1 MNMFKN
7 ILALIVG
14 FAVIPSVAFAFR
26 LTPMVVHFS
35 PTGTKA
41 TQVLTLENPST
52 EKVPIQ
58 IEVFTR
64 TTDSKGEEVRTK
76 TDEFNVYPEQVVLLP
91 NEKRNVRVTWSGEIN
106 GSDEK
111 AFRIIASQLPV
122 EFRDRNAKPKT
133 NGVNLNFL
141 LQYVASAYV
150 TPEGAVAKVKVK
162 EVKALDKKKISVTVS
177 NEGSAH
183 FVLKPKALRIYSGE
197 SLVGTISPVTDLEN
211 TNLLPKTEKT
221 VVLTS
226 SKEIS
231 GKTLRG
237 ELELAESG
245 D

>member
-1 MNMFKN
+1 MFKN
-7 ILALIVG
+7 ILALIVCL
-14 FAVIPSVAFAFR
+14 AAIPSVSFAFR
-26 LTPMVVHFS
+26 LTPMVIHFS
-35 PTGTKA
+35 PSGTKA

-64 TTDSKGEEVRTK
+64 TTDAKGEEVRTK

-91 NEKRNVRVTWSGEIN
+91 NEKRNVRVTWSGELK
-106 GSDEK
+106 GAEEK

-122 EFRDRNAKPKT
+122 EFRDRNAKPKA

-150 TPEGAVAKVKVK
+150 TPEGAVAKIKVK
-162 EVKALDKKKISVTVS
+162 EVKSLDKKKVRVTVA
-177 NEGSAH
+177 NEGTAH
-183 FVLKPKALRIYSGE
+183 FVLKPKSLKIYSGE
-197 SLVGTISPVTDLEN
+197 TLVGTVSPISELEN

-221 VVLTS
+221 VVVNS
-226 SKEIS
+226 NKEIS
-231 GKTLRG
+231 GNNLRG